1 MAPSR
6 CLAQIVALYGTA
18 DMPSAESE
26 RVPAGPLLL
35 IIQLGGTN
43 DENGHVDGDIPRRAQ
58 VVVQLYRHATAAG
71 RSVVVLT
78 SGGVDPDFSFNPT
91 TTPHWVYAE
100 AALLDA
106 GMEERALLLPGLPAL
121 HTVEEALL
129 CRELASRMASRTG
142 CANLELIVVT
152 SDFHAARVR
161 HLFGVSFGTHA
172 GLPVWCEVVAVPSVW
187 TGEARVR
194 REVHEQKALSTLRTA
209 PFGPWREFLDAH
221 GLTAANRSRRFSRR
235 MAATD
240 DLQFLAQGRAS
251 GAETPHGG
259 ERELAMDPGRP
270 IAGVG

>member
-1 MAPSR
+1 MPPARS
-6 CLAQIVALYGTA
+6 LAQIRALYNTA

-26 RVPAGPLLL
+26 RVPVGPLLL
-35 IIQLGGTN
+35 LLHLGGTN
-43 DENGHVDGDIPRRAQ
+43 DENGQVDADIPQRAQ
-58 VVVQLYRHATAAG
+58 VVVQLYRHAIAAG
-71 RSVVVLT
+71 RRALVLT

-91 TTPHWVYAE
+91 TMPHWVYAE

-129 CRELASRMASRTG
+129 CRELASRIASRAG

-172 GLPVWCEVVAVPSVW
+172 GLPVWVEVVAVPSVW

-194 REVHEQKALSTLRTA
+194 REAHEERALRTLRTA
-209 PFGPWREFLDAH
+209 PFGAWREFLDAH

-235 MAATD
+235 IAATD
-240 DLQFLAQGRAS
+240 DLQALAQGRAPGVEDPQS
-251 GAETPHGG
+251 GET
-259 ERELAMDPGRP
+259 EVTMDPGWP